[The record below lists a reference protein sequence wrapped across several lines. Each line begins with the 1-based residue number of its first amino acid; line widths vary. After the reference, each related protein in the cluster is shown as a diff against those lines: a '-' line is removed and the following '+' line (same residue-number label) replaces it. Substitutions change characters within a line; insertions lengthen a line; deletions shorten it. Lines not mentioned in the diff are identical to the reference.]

1 MHLTQRQIQH
11 LFLRAGFG
19 ISYEALQSFKG
30 KSAETIVDEIFKK
43 SEDPA
48 FIHLAEKV
56 DFSPPRHGSPEA
68 NKLFI
73 ERSRKMIMNLNVTW
87 LKSMAAFEGNI
98 REKMTFFWHGHF
110 ASTSSNAYLV
120 QQQNNLIR
128 KHALGSFGDL
138 LRAVSKDAV
147 MLQYLNNQQNREGA
161 PNENF
166 AREVME
172 LFTLGRGHYTEQDV
186 KEAARAFT
194 GWGFNKEG
202 EFEFRTMTHDYGEKT
217 ILGKTGPFE
226 GDDVLDMLLEQK
238 QTARFITEKIYT
250 FFVNDEIDKYKIDE
264 LSEKFYNSGYD
275 ITGLLKSIFT
285 SEWFYDQRN
294 IGAKIKSPVELIAS
308 NMLIFKLNY
317 ENIEVLV
324 GIQKLLGQILFNPP
338 NVAGW
343 PSGAEWIDASTL
355 MLRLRLMEV
364 ALASAR
370 LNRFLLK
377 DIDDESAMMNR
388 LKQLQVKF
396 DWQAFKKQFETVP
409 YDHIENTLIVY
420 LLQGPLSREK
430 QRLLLVDIHSPIDE
444 RLFSIIAKVS
454 KLPEFQMC

>member
-19 ISYEALQSFKG
+19 ISFEALQAYKG
-30 KSAETIVDEIFKK
+30 WSAEDIVDEIFKK
-43 SEDPA
+43 SEVPA
-48 FIHLAEKV
+48 DLNLAEKY
-56 DFSPPRHGSPEA
+56 DFIPLAQSSSEA
-68 NKLFI
+68 NLLSI
-73 ERSRKMIMNLNVTW
+73 ERSQKMIMKLNAAW
-87 LKSMAAFEGNI
+87 LKSMVAFDGNI

-110 ASTSSNAYLV
+110 ASTSGNAYLV

-128 KHALGSFGDL
+128 KHALGNFGDL
-138 LRAVSKDAV
+138 LRSVSKDPV
-147 MLQYLNNQQNREGA
+147 MLQYLNNQQNREGT

-194 GWGFNKEG
+194 GWAFNKDG
-202 EFEFRTMTHDYGEKT
+202 EFVFRTLTHDYGEKT
-217 ILGKTGPFE
+217 ILGKRGSFE
-226 GDDVLDMLLEQK
+226 GDDVLDILLEQK
-238 QTARFITEKIYT
+238 QTARFITEKIYA

-275 ITGLLKSIFT
+275 ISNLLKAIFT
-285 SEWFYDQRN
+285 SEWFYSKKN
-294 IGAKIKSPVELIAS
+294 VGTKIKSPVELIAS
-308 NMLIFKLNY
+308 NMLIFKLDF
-317 ENIEVLV
+317 ENIEALM

-355 MLRLRLMEV
+355 MLRLRLMEI

-370 LNRFLLK
+370 LNRFLLQ
-377 DIDDESAMMNR
+377 DVDDGSPMAQR

-396 DWQAFKKQFETVP
+396 DWQSFKNQFESVP
-409 YDHIENTLIVY
+409 YEYIENTLIVY
-420 LLQGPLSREK
+420 LLQNPLSREK
-430 QRLLLVDIHSPIDE
+430 QKLLLVDINSPIDE
-444 RLFSIIAKVS
+444 RLFSIVAKVS

>member
-19 ISYEALQSFKG
+19 ISYEALQNYKSR
-30 KSAETIVDEIFKK
+30 SAEEIVDKIFEK
-43 SEDPA
+43 SETPA
-48 FIHLAEKV
+48 YLQLAERY
-56 DFSPPRHGSPEA
+56 DFLPMSQGNPDVNPS
-68 NKLFI
+68 FI
-73 ERSRKMIMNLNVTW
+73 ERSRKMIMQLNAAW
-87 LKSMAAFEGNI
+87 LKNMAESEGNI

-110 ASTSSNAYLV
+110 ASTSGNAYLV

-138 LRAVSKDAV
+138 LKAVSKDAV

-172 LFTLGRGHYTEQDV
+172 LFTLGRGHYSEQDV
-186 KEAARAFT
+186 REAARAFT

-202 EFEFRTMTHDYGEKT
+202 EFVFRTLTHDYREKA
-217 ILGKTGPFE
+217 ILGHKGSFE
-226 GDDVLDMLLEQK
+226 GEDVLDILLEQK
-238 QTARFITEKIYT
+238 QTARFITQKIYA
-250 FFVNDEIDKYKIDE
+250 FFVNDEVDQYKIDE
-264 LSEKFYNSGYD
+264 LSEKFYNSKYD
-275 ITGLLKSIFT
+275 ISGLLKAIFT
-285 SEWFYDQRN
+285 SEWFYSKKN
-294 IGAKIKSPVELIAS
+294 IGTKIKSPVELIAS
-308 NMLIFKLNY
+308 NMQMFKVEF
-317 ENIEVLV
+317 ENIEALI

-377 DIDDESAMMNR
+377 DIDDGSAMMNR
-388 LKQLQVKF
+388 LKHLNIRF
-396 DWQAFKKQFETVP
+396 DWESFKQQFESVP

-420 LLQGPLSREK
+420 LLQGPLSMEK
-430 QRLLLVDIHSPIDE
+430 QRLFLADIHSPIDE
-444 RLFSIIAKVS
+444 RLFSTIAKVS